1 MNKET
6 HDIRLDR
13 LWQWLREVLGRAP
26 ERIEALAGDASF
38 RRYLRVHHGQRTF
51 VAMDAPPEREDCHPY
66 VQVAA
71 ALSALGL
78 SVPQILAADLAQG
91 FLLLSDLGNETYLA
105 GLNEQ
110 TADRLYGEAI
120 TALVRMQSQ
129 GAAAAADLP
138 AYDHKLLLDEMR
150 LFDTW
155 YLGQHLQYELTAR
168 QCQDLDAVYAYLA
181 EQALAQPRVFVHR
194 DYHSRNLMILPLGN
208 PGILDFQDAVHGP
221 LTYDLVSLLRDCY
234 IRWTADRVQGWIQDY
249 YRQALQHELVQ
260 DLSLAEFERLF
271 DCMGVQRHLKAIG
284 IFARLQHRDG
294 KSAYLGDIPR
304 TLDYVRE
311 VCPRHGPL
319 LPLAELIAEL
329 PQRTHACAS

>member
-1 MNKET
+1 VNKET

-38 RRYLRVHHGQRTF
+38 RRYLRVHHGQRSF

-66 VQVAA
+66 VRVAA

-78 SVPQILAADLAQG
+78 SVPQILASDLSQG
-91 FLLLSDLGNETYLA
+91 FLLLSDLGDETYLG
-105 GLNEQ
+105 GLNVQ
-110 TADRLYGEAI
+110 TADQLYGDAI
-120 TALVRMQSQ
+120 SALIRMQSL
-129 GAAAAADLP
+129 GKAMAAELP
-138 AYDHKLLLDEMR
+138 DYDHKLLLDEMR
-150 LFDTW
+150 LFDSW
-155 YLGQHLQYELTAR
+155 YLARHLGYELTAR
-168 QCQDLDAVYAYLA
+168 QRQDLEAVYSYLA
-181 EQALAQPRVFVHR
+181 AQALAQPRVFVHR

-208 PGILDFQDAVHGP
+208 PGILDFQDAVQGP

-234 IRWTADRVQGWIQDY
+234 IHWPAERVQAWLEEY
-249 YRQALQHELVQ
+249 YQQASQHELIA
-260 DLSLAEFERLF
+260 DLALAEFQRLF

-294 KSAYLGDIPR
+294 KSAYLPDIPR

-311 VCPRHGPL
+311 VCPRHAPL

-329 PQRTHACAS
+329 SSYTTVCAS

>member
-38 RRYLRVHHGQRTF
+38 RRYLRVHHGLRTF
-51 VAMDAPPEREDCHPY
+51 VAMDAPPQREDCHPY

-71 ALSALGL
+71 ALSAMGL
-78 SVPQILAADLAQG
+78 SVPQILATDLAQG
-91 FLLLSDLGNETYLA
+91 FLLLSDLGDETYLA

-120 TALVRMQSQ
+120 SALVRMQSQ
-129 GAAAAADLP
+129 GTVAAETLP
-138 AYDHKLLLDEMR
+138 DYDHKLLLDEIR

-155 YLGQHLQYELTAR
+155 YLDRHLQYELTAR
-168 QCQDLDAVYAYLA
+168 QRQDLETVYAYLA

-194 DYHSRNLMILPLGN
+194 DYHSRNLMILPLAN

-234 IRWTADRVQGWIQDY
+234 IRWPAERVQGWIQDY

-304 TLDYVRE
+304 TLDYMRE
-311 VCPRHGPL
+311 VGPRYAPL